1 WRFTPL
7 PVFLIFR
14 IIEAVVLTAGFFYGF
29 VISAQYNMGL
39 GQFVY
44 LTIWTY
50 NIATVFHISAA
61 VCTFTAYWQRIK
73 RRVSRPDN
81 GNGNSTENGSWFG
94 KETNGYEPLNRIH
107 IPSWLAKMTWFCFHV
122 SLAWSPV
129 VAIVYWSF
137 LHGYLDLN
145 SKGKIFYNIQIHAV
159 PGATMIMELILSP
172 VPVKMAHFFYPYL
185 IGIIY
190 VVFNLIY
197 CLSGA
202 LDPITG
208 ENEIYI
214 FLDWIDEPM
223 MCLLSLLLISVALI
237 FVYCVLVVINVAKL
251 KFSQWI
257 DSHRVELENK
267 EEIEIGPSTTND
279 V

>member
-1 WRFTPL
+1 
-7 PVFLIFR
+7 
-14 IIEAVVLTAGFFYGF
+14 
-29 VISAQYNMGL
+29 
-39 GQFVY
+39 
-44 LTIWTY
+44 
-50 NIATVFHISAA
+50 
-61 VCTFTAYWQRIK
+61 
-73 RRVSRPDN
+73 
-81 GNGNSTENGSWFG
+81 
-94 KETNGYEPLNRIH
+94 
-107 IPSWLAKMTWFCFHV
+107 
-122 SLAWSPV
+122 
-129 VAIVYWSF
+129 
-137 LHGYLDLN
+137 
-145 SKGKIFYNIQIHAV
+145 
-159 PGATMIMELILSP
+159 MIMELILSP

-251 KFSQWI
+251 KFSRWI
-257 DSHRVELENK
+257 DSHRVELENQ
-267 EEIEIGPSTTND
+267 EEMEIGPSTTND